1 MIHNPSTARLLFSA
15 FSRIDYYSMK
25 ETERTRPLVTTVKRS
40 AQSAE
45 RTPRGYPK
53 RRRRAPEIAESEIL
67 DAAERL
73 LRRVPFRKLTIG
85 GLMATTGLRRP
96 SFYQY
101 FDDLYEVLAKLAQRH
116 VKVLFQDSQQSAD
129 RILNMSDIDML
140 SEESAAI
147 RRDEFLRVC
156 TMHRKNRHFYR
167 LLFQT
172 SALDPAV
179 RRIYRNYIRAIA
191 QHTADVIR
199 QVQSKGVGTWLDP
212 DETALALCL
221 MTEFYVFEKVVDG
234 PGSNLEKM
242 ADTLQTIWELVVYG
256 GLPRSVSASISKNKV
271 QPGLSSP
278 KS

>member
-1 MIHNPSTARLLFSA
+1 
-15 FSRIDYYSMK
+15 MK
-25 ETERTRPLVTTVKRS
+25 ETERTQGPTTAVKRS
-40 AQSAE
+40 PHSVEHAP
-45 RTPRGYPK
+45 PRRSK
-53 RRRRAPEIAESEIL
+53 RRRRAPEVAESEIL

-101 FDDLYEVLAKLAQRH
+101 FDDLYEVLAKLAQRY
-116 VKVLFQDSQQSAD
+116 VKALFQDTEPYAD
-129 RILNMSDIDML
+129 RVLNVSDIDLL

-147 RRDEFLRVC
+147 RRDEFLRLC

-172 SALDPAV
+172 SAIDPAV
-179 RRIYRNYIRAIA
+179 RRIYRHYIRAIA
-191 QHTADVIR
+191 QHTADVIGQIQR
-199 QVQSKGVGTWLDP
+199 KGVGTWLDP

-221 MTEFYVFEKVVDG
+221 MTEFYVFEKAVDG
-234 PGSNLEKM
+234 AGSDLEKM

-256 GLPRSVSASISKNKV
+256 GLPRSKSVSISRTSRWG
-271 QPGLSSP
+271 QLSR
-278 KS
+278 KAE